1 MQTSSYLTVSALE
14 KPVKSD
20 TVCWIFLLF
29 DRQLILD
36 GQWEEV
42 MQFIQPLEGM
52 EKFDKKRWNECYIS
66 IFTLMC
72 NLAKY
77 EILIILL
84 EASCNVDYK
93 VLTDLNLD

>member
-1 MQTSSYLTVSALE
+1 MTVSALE
-14 KPVKSD
+14 KPEKSD

-66 IFTLMC
+66 IFSC

-84 EASCNVDYK
+84 EAPLNVDYK